1 MKQQQQQQQLLCE
14 NVLCTS
20 CINFCMYRQSN
31 NIGVSLLVVPF
42 LLHTGFIYSCQTNNY
57 MKQSTTETAAI
68 LEFDVH
74 FFETLAGE
82 GYPITMC

>member
-1 MKQQQQQQQLLCE
+1 
-14 NVLCTS
+14 
-20 CINFCMYRQSN
+20 
-31 NIGVSLLVVPF
+31 
-42 LLHTGFIYSCQTNNY
+42 